1 MEVEKPEQT
10 GDKMIMFC
18 LENRITRELFWSGFG
33 FQIWC
38 QLLTHISRSKGE
50 TILIIDEPEIYLH
63 PDVQRQLLGI
73 LRTLGPS
80 ILIATHSTEIMA
92 EADPSEIVVI
102 DKTTRSGERLRDA
115 ADVQAALEQVG
126 SLQNI
131 SLARLAR
138 SKRVLFVEGD
148 DFRLLTKFARA
159 AGFQE
164 LAAGTDIVPVA
175 VEGFSGWER
184 IRSIAWGI
192 NRTLG
197 TSLVFAAVLDRDYHP
212 EEEIQVVQTRL
223 EEHAA
228 MVHIH
233 DRKELENYL
242 LVPSVIERASK
253 LVLRSSGKEEVK
265 APTAAQ
271 IEAILEEITTS
282 LKSDVGGQLIAR
294 RSAYSRGSG
303 IDSATAASQAM
314 QEFDTKWKQ
323 LESRLAIVPGK
334 EVLKRLRER
343 LQEQYGLTLTTQ
355 RIVTAFRKSEL
366 PAGLMTLLQKL
377 EEFRKIRGR

>member
-148 DFRLLTKFARA
+148 DFKA
-159 AGFQE
+159 
-164 LAAGTDIVPVA
+164 
-175 VEGFSGWER
+175 
-184 IRSIAWGI
+184 I
-192 NRTLG
+192 N
-197 TSLVFAAVLDRDYHP
+197 
-212 EEEIQVVQTRL
+212 QV
-223 EEHAA
+223 
-228 MVHIH
+228 
-233 DRKELENYL
+233 
-242 LVPSVIERASK
+242 RASRR
-253 LVLRSSGKEEVK
+253 VSG
-265 APTAAQ
+265 
-271 IEAILEEITTS
+271 
-282 LKSDVGGQLIAR
+282 VGCWHRYCASG
-294 RSAYSRGSG
+294 SRGIFWLG
-303 IDSATAASQAM
+303 ANSQHCLG
-314 QEFDTKWKQ
+314 D
-323 LESRLAIVPGK
+323 
-334 EVLKRLRER
+334 
-343 LQEQYGLTLTTQ
+343 
-355 RIVTAFRKSEL
+355 
-366 PAGLMTLLQKL
+366 
-377 EEFRKIRGR
+377 